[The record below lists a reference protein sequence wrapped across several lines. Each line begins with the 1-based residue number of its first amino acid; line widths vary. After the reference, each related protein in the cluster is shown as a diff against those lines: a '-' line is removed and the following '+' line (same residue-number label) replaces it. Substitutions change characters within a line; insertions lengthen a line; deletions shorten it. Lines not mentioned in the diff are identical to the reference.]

1 MVRVPRF
8 GRCTLVYLDFKPVD
22 DNHTE
27 VTLRNFGYGQGEG
40 WVKTKA
46 LARVAGRDE

>member
-1 MVRVPRF
+1 VSHDGELWFASHDSAAAHAGVSR
-8 GRCTLVYLDFKPVD
+8 FKPLD
-22 DNHTE
+22 DDHTE

-46 LARVAGRDE
+46 YF